1 MTLPEYAYCGLCLC
15 TGCLIL
21 ALYGCA
27 MAMRDLL
34 RRKQDEAVLTMLVQS
49 AEQLYGPGK
58 GEAKRRFVREKMKQ
72 NGLADLGREEL
83 ESAVYEMKA
92 AASREEGK

>member
-1 MTLPEYAYCGLCLC
+1 
-15 TGCLIL
+15 
-21 ALYGCA
+21 

-58 GEAKRRFVREKMKQ
+58 GEAKRRWVRDKLKE
-72 NGLADLGREEL
+72 NRLDTVLYREHVEA
-83 ESAVYEMKA
+83 AVYEMKA